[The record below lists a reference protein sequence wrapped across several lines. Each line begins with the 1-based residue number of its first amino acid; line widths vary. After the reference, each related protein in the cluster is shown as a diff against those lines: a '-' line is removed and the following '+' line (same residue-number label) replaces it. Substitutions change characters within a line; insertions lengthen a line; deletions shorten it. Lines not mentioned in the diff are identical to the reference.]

1 MVSFL
6 RKLLS
11 EILQLNLF
19 FWRILIAALV
29 NHSHSIMRIFHC
41 FYRYIKAFWQN
52 IKGSPNPT
60 ILIKNRS
67 PAEVWAK
74 VENQK
79 VPFPYTGART
89 AAKLLIWR
97 MMNDVLFPSL
107 KFFGGLIHTA
117 AQSPWEQ
124 MGAKRALG
132 SSVTTRG
139 QGLRSGPPWASLH
152 PLLNPDSDGE
162 AASEFLSVHRVIPQN
177 KLPCV
182 IAKAKQSD

>member
-11 EILQLNLF
+11 EIQQLNLF
-19 FWRILIAALV
+19 FWWILIAALI

-89 AAKLLIWR
+89 AAKLLIWC

-124 MGAKRALG
+124 MTHGCQTRSRFLG
-132 SSVTTRG
+132 DHK
-139 QGLRSGPPWASLH
+139 RSGPPLWSSLSISSPFAQPWLRRRSSVRV
-152 PLLNPDSDGE
+152 PLCTQSY
-162 AASEFLSVHRVIPQN
+162 ST
-177 KLPCV
+177 
-182 IAKAKQSD
+182 KQTALCNR